1 MQVTSVAIL
10 QALRFYCNYA
20 GGTFCYSYVGES
32 FCCNY
37 TGDCFSLNYAG
48 RSFYSKYV
56 GGNCNY
62 AVLQLCRWYVL
73 QCTMHMTVSIVIMQ
87 VTVSGIA
94 IIMCPPP
101 PFCWWGEGGARVE
114 PPTKFSKRGCLATL
128 NLKYL
133 TTKKVYK
140 QKCFS
145 LS

>member
-1 MQVTSVAIL
+1 MQVTSVAIM

-94 IIMCPPP
+94 IIMCHPPTPHP
-101 PFCWWGEGGARVE
+101 PFLLVGGGVGGEGWASNQIFKKGVL
-114 PPTKFSKRGCLATL
+114 G
-128 NLKYL
+128 NLKSEIFNN
-133 TTKKVYK
+133 KK
-140 QKCFS
+140 S
-145 LS
+145 L

>member
-1 MQVTSVAIL
+1 MQVTSVAIM

-56 GGNCNY
+56 SGNCNY

-94 IIMCPPP
+94 IIMCHPPTPTPPP
-101 PFCWWGEGGARVE
+101 PLYWWRAGGRGLSLQPNFQKGGAWQ
-114 PPTKFSKRGCLATL
+114 P
-128 NLKYL
+128 
-133 TTKKVYK
+133 
-140 QKCFS
+140 
-145 LS
+145 